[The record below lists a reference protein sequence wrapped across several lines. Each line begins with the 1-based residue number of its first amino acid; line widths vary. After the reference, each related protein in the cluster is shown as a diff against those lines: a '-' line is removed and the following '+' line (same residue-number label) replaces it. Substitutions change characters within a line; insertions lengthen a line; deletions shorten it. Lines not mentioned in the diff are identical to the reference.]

1 MMFKINWLIFIY
13 LSLGLC
19 SRAKINYVDT
29 ERTPGRVDIGFM
41 NNIVEKDTTK
51 GFSSRLDLNYTLEDC
66 KAMRLCPSNMEYGEE
81 FTKNLL
87 TLDMFEV
94 LTFTLNKNEDE
105 LRQPIN
111 DTSYWFEY
119 SHNKFKGKAIGKYT
133 VPQGFHY
140 ADKNKLII
148 TVPIYLVCSLIA
160 AVIYLNK
167 RKLLVTMN
175 FKFSNISRVLFKYL
189 SLKLVFGSAYLAY
202 LVLFVDFRTQP
213 LGHFK
218 ILVAFTIFK
227 YIISLA
233 SFLLVVLFAFGYC
246 TSFFTFT
253 NRRPVLWKVCG
264 LTLLNGIQSFPKC
277 FYELQDIRNT
287 DNLRHVQYFESRLPV
302 PVAVAFIILYIVILC
317 VTAYIA
323 YGTYKHAHKRDARF
337 LLSFQIIL
345 AAYILSPF
353 IVVPYRRSTMPNFI
367 RNKYLLNDG
376 RAFESYSRGVHVP
389 DVIELFVIGVLIYIW
404 RDLKYVENDD
414 DAYDKLDNDEYELEE
429 NH

>member
-29 ERTPGRVDIGFM
+29 ERTPGRVDIRFM

-253 NRRPVLWKVCG
+253 NRRSILWKVCG
-264 LTLLNGIQSFPKC
+264 LTLLNGIQSFPKL
-277 FYELQDIRNT
+277 FYEIQDIKNAVPFFRA
-287 DNLRHVQYFESRLPV
+287 FKSRLPTS
-302 PVAVAFIILYIVILC
+302 VAIGFIALYIVILFAL
-317 VTAYIA
+317 AYIA
-323 YGTYKHAHKRDARF
+323 YDTYKHSHKRDARF

-345 AAYILSPF
+345 AAYILSPL
-353 IVVPYRRSTMPNFI
+353 IVVPTGRSTIPNFI
-367 RNKYLLNDG
+367 KNRYLLNDG
-376 RAFESYSRGVHVP
+376 VSDPNSQGVHVP
-389 DVIELFVIGVLIYIW
+389 DVIELFVIGALIYIW
-404 RDLKYVENDD
+404 RDLKYVENDGD
-414 DAYDKLDNDEYELEE
+414 VYGKLDNGEYELEE